1 MNWLK
6 KTWGWLRW
14 LAALGILA
22 YLFYLYRDQY
32 ADFIR
37 REIDFT
43 FLIIGVVL
51 ATTATVLAFFRWF
64 LLARGQKL
72 VLGFREAVRLGFVSN
87 LFNYLA
93 PGTAGGDIV
102 RAVGIARRQKSRRT
116 VAAATVLL
124 DRLIGMLALFI
135 VGSAA
140 SLLNQDLWHHREIM
154 IAALVFWG
162 GALAGMICLVIS
174 LQSRFL
180 EWTLYKRLTR
190 LRYAG
195 PFFAE
200 LANSLALYQTRRSAL
215 TEALL
220 IGLAGQVFMLS
231 AFYCCAMALL
241 PGPAAPDYWVH
252 LMLIPA
258 AEIIGT
264 FAPVPGGVGALEG
277 AVIYI
282 YHLVSTTADGAIS
295 GTVAQA
301 TGLAAALTYR
311 IVRVSVAALG
321 AGYYMVSDRSWRE
334 RLNMEGT

>member
-14 LAALGILA
+14 LVALGILA

-43 FLIIGVVL
+43 FLGIGVVL
-51 ATTATVLAFFRWF
+51 ATTATILAFFRWF

-72 VLGFREAVRLGFVSN
+72 ALRFREAVRLGFVSN

-116 VAAATVLL
+116 IAAATVLL
-124 DRLIGMLALFI
+124 DRLFGMLALLI
-135 VGSAA
+135 IGSAA
-140 SLLNQDLWHHREIM
+140 SLLNRDLWHHQEIM
-154 IAALVFWG
+154 IAVLVFWG
-162 GALAGMICLVIS
+162 GALTGLVCLVVS

-180 EWTLYKRLTR
+180 EWTLFQRLTR
-190 LRYAG
+190 LRFVG

-200 LANSLALYQTRRSAL
+200 LANSLALYQRRRSAL
-215 TEALL
+215 TEALF

-231 AFYCCAMALL
+231 SFYCCAMALL
-241 PGPAAPDYWVH
+241 PGPAAPDYGAH
-252 LMLIPA
+252 LMLVPA
-258 AEIIGT
+258 AEIIST

-282 YHLVSTTADGAIS
+282 YHLISATADGSIS
-295 GTVAQA
+295 ATVAQA

-311 IVRVSVAALG
+311 IVRVTVAAVG
-321 AGYYMVSDRSWRE
+321 ALYYMVTDRGWKE
-334 RLNMEGT
+334 RLGLEEA